1 MRILLLSFG
10 ENGLE
15 LLESLG
21 SDGMEMDWKLKGGPI
36 KQAVTIDLSLAAL
49 TLAPRPL
56 TEMWS
61 TLWGAC

>member
-21 SDGMEMDWKLKGGPI
+21 SDGMEMEAQGAAPLSKLSPLI
-36 KQAVTIDLSLAAL
+36 SAL
-49 TLAPRPL
+49 QL
-56 TEMWS
+56 
-61 TLWGAC
+61 